1 MSPQIIKVLLIRVN
15 TWCDTINIKWS
26 VFEKVNQLVFDE
38 ANTLKKLE
46 CWNRGT
52 KGKMNNSLKSSE

>member
-1 MSPQIIKVLLIRVN
+1 VLLIGVN

-38 ANTLKKLE
+38 ANTLEELE
-46 CWNRGT
+46 CLNRET
-52 KGKMNNSLKSSE
+52 KGKIDNSLKSSE